1 MCLKK
6 LKPRPD
12 FLVIL
17 ISESEKRLSVSNVS
31 LEEHVQ
37 ELEERLD
44 EINNQLQEKEKVCDQ
59 EKENLSL
66 EINVLKN
73 KLSSTSAE
81 LLNVVSENN
90 DMKFMLNSYEGKNF

>member
-1 MCLKK
+1 M
-6 LKPRPD
+6 
-12 FLVIL
+12 
-17 ISESEKRLSVSNVS
+17 SNVS
-31 LEEHVQ
+31 LTDHVQ

-44 EINNQLQEKEKVCDQ
+44 EINNQLQEKERVCDQ

-66 EINVLKN
+66 EINALKN

-90 DMKFMLNSYEGKNF
+90 EMKVMLNSFEGKRV